1 MIIQKKLNYGR
12 QIIILSQRS
21 INHFCTK
28 LCVED
33 KEGALGGQFTPA
45 YENTDASK
53 ISNRNMINIGG

>member
-1 MIIQKKLNYGR
+1 
-12 QIIILSQRS
+12 
-21 INHFCTK
+21 
-28 LCVED
+28 VED